1 MSTTGGGRVAAVAG
15 GGAGGPATGAAEAGA
30 CDVAWVVA
38 TCATLGTGAGLATR
52 VVRVTV
58 RFVTVFSDG
67 AVASVDAGAAVLS
80 LVEVG

>member
-1 MSTTGGGRVAAVAG
+1 
-15 GGAGGPATGAAEAGA
+15 
-30 CDVAWVVA
+30 
-38 TCATLGTGAGLATR
+38 
-52 VVRVTV
+52 VTV